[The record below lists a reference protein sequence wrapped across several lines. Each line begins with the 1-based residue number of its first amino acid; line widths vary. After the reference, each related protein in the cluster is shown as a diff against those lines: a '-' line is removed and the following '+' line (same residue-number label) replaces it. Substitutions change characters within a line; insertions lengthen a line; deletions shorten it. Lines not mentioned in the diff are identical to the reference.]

1 MNKAKSTEIISA
13 VTVKSKLVIGFLIFP
28 GQDQIDFTGPFE
40 VLSRLPA
47 TTIHVISKTI
57 DPVRDIKGLILIPE
71 ITIADAPVLDVL
83 VVSGGL
89 GQQNLMDDNEILS
102 MIRKQFESG
111 RYVFSVCTGALLCG
125 AAGILK
131 GKRGTTHW
139 AAWDLLKYYGAE
151 AVKSRFVV
159 DGNYISTAGITAGI
173 DGALQL
179 AAILCG
185 EDVAKE
191 IQLDIEYAPSPPFE
205 SGTPD
210 KASQS
215 TIDDFYRQYGINKK
229 SRLLDAWQYAL
240 KHGISI
246 E

>member
-1 MNKAKSTEIISA
+1 MKEENSTAGIAAKTA
-13 VTVKSKLVIGFLIFP
+13 GSKLVIGFLIFP

-40 VLSRLPA
+40 VLSRLPDVV
-47 TTIHVISKTI
+47 THVISKTT
-57 DPVRDIKGLILIPE
+57 DPVRDIKGLILTPE
-71 ITIADAPVLDVL
+71 ITIADAPDLDVL

-89 GQQNLMDDNEILS
+89 GQQNLMDDHEILS
-102 MIRKQFESG
+102 LIRKQFESG

-151 AVKSRFVV
+151 PVKSRFVI

-173 DGALQL
+173 DGALEF

-191 IQLDIEYAPSPPFE
+191 IQLDIEYAPAPPFD
-205 SGTPD
+205 SGTPE
-210 KASQS
+210 KASRD
-215 TIDDFYRQYGINKK
+215 TINDFYRQYGINKE
-229 SRLLDAWQYAL
+229 SRLLDARQYAI

>member
-1 MNKAKSTEIISA
+1 
-13 VTVKSKLVIGFLIFP
+13 
-28 GQDQIDFTGPFE
+28 
-40 VLSRLPA
+40 
-47 TTIHVISKTI
+47 
-57 DPVRDIKGLILIPE
+57 
-71 ITIADAPVLDVL
+71 

-89 GQQNLMDDNEILS
+89 GQQNLMDDHEILS
-102 MIRKQFESG
+102 LIRKQFESG

-151 AVKSRFVV
+151 PVKSRFVI

-173 DGALQL
+173 DGALEF

-191 IQLDIEYAPSPPFE
+191 IQLDIEYAPSPPFD
-205 SGTPD
+205 SGTPE
-210 KASQS
+210 KASRD
-215 TIDDFYRQYGINKK
+215 TINDFYRQYGINKE
-229 SRLLDAWQYAL
+229 SRLLDARQYAI

>member
-1 MNKAKSTEIISA
+1 MNKAKSTEIIFA

>member
-1 MNKAKSTEIISA
+1 
-13 VTVKSKLVIGFLIFP
+13 LVIGFLIFP

-40 VLSRLPA
+40 VLSRLPDVV
-47 TTIHVISKTI
+47 THVISKTT
-57 DPVRDIKGLILIPE
+57 DPVRDIKGLILTPE
-71 ITIADAPVLDVL
+71 ITIADAPDLDVL

-89 GQQNLMDDNEILS
+89 GQQNLMDDHEILS
-102 MIRKQFESG
+102 LIRKQFESG

-151 AVKSRFVV
+151 PVKSRFVI

-173 DGALQL
+173 DGALEF

-191 IQLDIEYAPSPPFE
+191 IQLDIEYAPAPPFD
-205 SGTPD
+205 SGTPE
-210 KASQS
+210 KASRD
-215 TIDDFYRQYGINKK
+215 TINDFYRQYGINKE
-229 SRLLDAWQYAL
+229 SRLLDARQYAI

>member
-1 MNKAKSTEIISA
+1 MKEENSTAGIAAKTA
-13 VTVKSKLVIGFLIFP
+13 GSKLVIGFLIFP

-40 VLSRLPA
+40 VLSRLPDVV
-47 TTIHVISKTI
+47 THVISKTT
-57 DPVRDIKGLILIPE
+57 DPVRDIKGLILTPE
-71 ITIADAPVLDVL
+71 ITIADAPDLDVL

-89 GQQNLMDDNEILS
+89 GQQNLMDDHEILS
-102 MIRKQFESG
+102 LIRKQFESG

-151 AVKSRFVV
+151 PVKSRFVI

-173 DGALQL
+173 DGALEF

-191 IQLDIEYAPSPPFE
+191 IQLDIEYAPSPPFD
-205 SGTPD
+205 SGTPE
-210 KASQS
+210 KASRD
-215 TIDDFYRQYGINKK
+215 TINDFYRQYGINKE
-229 SRLLDAWQYAL
+229 SRLLDARQYAI